1 MDMYYFGLHAK
12 AAVLLGRA
20 ALDDSDYLPIVDPCG
35 TAPGKT

>member
-12 AAVLLGRA
+12 AAVLL
-20 ALDDSDYLPIVDPCG
+20 DYLPIVDPCG